1 MLQKIKQNL
10 HKVRLARLGAN
21 WLQTETKRNCGSY
34 STDDGTPT
42 VPAIL
47 PRPVLA
53 STRKVPETYFK
64 NTIKLI
70 IFHIK

>member
-1 MLQKIKQNL
+1 M
-10 HKVRLARLGAN
+10 
-21 WLQTETKRNCGSY
+21 ETKRNCGSD
-34 STDDGTPT
+34 STDDETPN

-53 STRKVPETYFK
+53 STSKVPITYFK

-70 IFHIK
+70 IFYIK